1 VISKRRGPGEQA
13 TVPGA
18 LSGDGHAGQRVHT
31 VERPSWPGLLGQEV
45 QGTRS
50 WDALMGSDC
59 GMQSW
64 EYCAQ
69 ILSVKHGGEVK
80 HHAGGRHLPLGVD
93 AVLDPIVDLLIC
105 GAADLSPVALGTG
118 LLPFA
123 TEDAGRISQWEA
135 PRLPDVPEEML
146 ACSRYVETRRRRR
159 EASLPMASKRRRGR
173 R

>member
-1 VISKRRGPGEQA
+1 MISPRRGPGEQA

-18 LSGDGHAGQRVHT
+18 LSGDGHTGQKVHT

-50 WDALMGSDC
+50 WDALMGCDR

-69 ILSVKHGGEVK
+69 ILSVKHGGEAYYL
-80 HHAGGRHLPLGVD
+80 AGGRHLLLGMD

-105 GAADLSPVALGTG
+105 GAADFGPVTLGTG
-118 LLPFA
+118 LLPLA
-123 TEDAGRISQWEA
+123 T
-135 PRLPDVPEEML
+135 
-146 ACSRYVETRRRRR
+146 
-159 EASLPMASKRRRGR
+159 
-173 R
+173 